1 MERSKWIARNFFDEL
16 GFSVTPIPTA
26 DQKRADLAV
35 NDGDQE
41 YVVEVKEKVDT
52 GSQLTAA
59 VLTELGPGRQITHE
73 PYAPSNLLDGIL
85 KQGRKQLAATPSGGD
100 ALRLLFVLFTGPNA
114 SMFVHRT
121 LYTFYGVQDILP
133 PHGQGEGLNC
143 VYFHNSFSFSS
154 PGVDGLLVAEHKN
167 LQLCLNEFSPRCDAL
182 RQSRLGAKMRGAVY
196 DPATFGTDAGK
207 VVLRSSI
214 SRTNEADVLDE
225 LERMTGIRYR
235 TITLNRY
242 NL

>member
-1 MERSKWIARNFFDEL
+1 MERAKRLAQMFFEEI
-16 GFSVTPIPTA
+16 GFSTRAIPEA

-35 NDGDQE
+35 NDGEQE

-52 GSQLTAA
+52 GSQLTISD
-59 VLTELGPGRQITHE
+59 LTELGPDCQITHE

-85 KQGRKQLAATPSGGD
+85 KHGRKQLAATPSGGD

-114 SMFVHRT
+114 GMFVRRS
-121 LYTFYGVQDILP
+121 LYTFYGVQDVLP
-133 PHGQGEGLNC
+133 PHGQGDGLNC

-154 PGVDGLLVAEHKN
+154 PGVDGLLLVEN
-167 LQLCLNEFSPRCDAL
+167 DSLQLCLNEFSPRCDAL
-182 RQSRLGAKMRGAVY
+182 RQSRLVAKMAGAVY
-196 DPATFGTDAGK
+196 DPATFGADAGK